1 MAEDWESLPSTVRR
15 ELEQYSDAA
24 TLPAQLATHGLLTAF
39 QAARIRAGNS
49 FGLILGNYRVLD
61 RLGSGGMGVVYQ
73 AEHLR
78 LRHLV
83 AIKVLPLARI
93 QDTQMRL
100 RFFSEMRAAAML
112 QHPNIIRA
120 VDAGEVSSPDPDGA
134 VLHYFVMEYAPGQ
147 DLERYV
153 QERGPLAPALA
164 CDLTYQ
170 IAEALAEAHKHHLVH
185 RDIKPSNVMVTTE
198 GQAKLLDFGL
208 ARHFDRRLTEP
219 GTVLGSTD
227 FMAPEQARDAHAV
240 DIRADIYGLGA
251 TLYWCLTGQ
260 LPFASQGNP
269 ATDRAQR
276 LIQAPPQL
284 RNVRPDLSPGLEK
297 VVARMM
303 ALAPDDRYFTPQGVL
318 RALQPFLSVEVA
330 TRRPA
335 GTTARVPSQ
344 RPCPRILV
352 VDDEEA
358 RRSLARLIFQAQG
371 FECQAV
377 ADQAAA
383 LAVIAQETYDLV
395 LLDMDMPGMQGRNV
409 LRNLLDN
416 RPYPRLKVILCS
428 DLAQGRQMAELLAAG
443 ADDFLTKPIDV
454 AQLTARVKAALRLK
468 EAQERTDALNR
479 HLLAANAEMEQN
491 LGARDSELL
500 QGRNALVMALGRLV
514 EQRSHKS
521 RAHLFRL
528 QRTSRLL
535 AEEAAQLPA
544 FAESIGAAFINTLEC
559 CVPLHD
565 IGTVA
570 LPDHI
575 LMKPGKLDPEERLA
589 MQLHTTLGAKT
600 LEEAARP
607 AGLARGFL
615 QMAVDI
621 CRHHHE
627 RWDGAGYPDR
637 LAGEAIPLAARLTT
651 VLDVYDALRC
661 RRHYRPALPHAAAF
675 CVMVENSAGQFDP
688 LLLQAFERCA
698 DQVERVFRELPD

>member
-1 MAEDWESLPSTVRR
+1 MAEDWESLPLTVRE
-15 ELEQYSDAA
+15 ELEHCPDTA
-24 TLPAQLATHGLLTAF
+24 TLPARLATHGLLTAF
-39 QAARIRAGNS
+39 QAARIRTGNS

-61 RLGSGGMGVVYQ
+61 RLGSGGMGVVYK
-73 AEHLR
+73 AEHLL

-93 QDTQMRL
+93 EDIQMRL

-120 VDAGEVSSPDPDGA
+120 ADAGEVSSPDPDGP

-164 CDLTYQ
+164 CDLIYQ
-170 IAEALAEAHKHHLVH
+170 VAEALAEAHKHHLVH
-185 RDIKPSNVMVTTE
+185 RDIKPSNILVTTE

-208 ARHFDRRLTEP
+208 ARHFDRRMTEP

-240 DIRADIYGLGA
+240 DIRADIYGLGG

-260 LPFASQGNP
+260 LPFASQSTT
-269 ATDRAQR
+269 ATRAQR
-276 LIQAPPQL
+276 QIQAPPQ
-284 RNVRPDLSPGLEK
+284 VRRVRMDLSPALEK

-303 ALAPDDRYFTPQGVL
+303 ALAPDDRYLTPQGVL
-318 RALQPFLSVEVA
+318 RALQPFLSVEAA
-330 TRRPA
+330 TQRPA
-335 GTTARVPSQ
+335 GITARVPSQ
-344 RPCPRILV
+344 RPCPRMLV

-358 RRSLARLIFQAQG
+358 RRSLTCLIFQAQG
-371 FECQAV
+371 FECQA
-377 ADQAAA
+377 AANQAAA
-383 LAVIAQETYDLV
+383 LEVIAQETYDLV

-409 LRNLLDN
+409 LRFLLDN
-416 RPYPRLKVILCS
+416 PPCPHLKVILCS
-428 DLAQGRQMAELLAAG
+428 AHSRGTQIAELLAAG
-443 ADDFLTKPIDV
+443 ADDILTKPVDV

-479 HLLAANAEMEQN
+479 HLLAANAAMEQN
-491 LGARDSELL
+491 LGTRDGELL
-500 QGRNALVMALGRLV
+500 QGRNALVMALARLV
-514 EQRSHKS
+514 EQRTQKN

-544 FAESIGAAFINTLEC
+544 FAERIDAAFINTLEC

-600 LEEAARP
+600 LEEAAPRS
-607 AGLARGFL
+607 GLARGFL
-615 QMAVDI
+615 QMGMDI

-627 RWDGAGYPDR
+627 RWDGNGYPDR

-651 VLDVYDALRC
+651 VLDVYDALRS
-661 RRHYRPALPHAAAF
+661 RRHYRPALPHAAAL
-675 CVMVENSAGQFDP
+675 CVMAENSAGQFDP
-688 LLLQAFERCA
+688 LLLQAFQRCA
-698 DQVERVFRELPD
+698 DHVERVFRELPD